1 MEHWR
6 SETNTFHMYH
16 GECTITLQDV
26 VHLTGLP
33 VTDDALYV
41 EYEKDTNWAAIV
53 EEVLGKSPG
62 GHLKG
67 DRRVKMGWL
76 HDHFYSCT
84 DVADDDETQ
93 LLQYARAYMLSIIG
107 GFMLPDKS
115 SAYMHCKYILAF
127 RERRPFAWG
136 AAVLSWMYRELGR
149 VTFKI
154 EGGPMSTS
162 AGDIGGWMVL
172 LQTLCLERFLSI
184 AWRMHERC
192 LRRPQSRVPPLIAI
206 NKRRILL
213 IFQSNCVDGRTGST
227 IRVVRHLSVSSDSFS
242 TRGLDFK

>member
-127 RERRPFAWG
+127 
-136 AAVLSWMYRELGR
+136 S
-149 VTFKI
+149 
-154 EGGPMSTS
+154 GPMSTS